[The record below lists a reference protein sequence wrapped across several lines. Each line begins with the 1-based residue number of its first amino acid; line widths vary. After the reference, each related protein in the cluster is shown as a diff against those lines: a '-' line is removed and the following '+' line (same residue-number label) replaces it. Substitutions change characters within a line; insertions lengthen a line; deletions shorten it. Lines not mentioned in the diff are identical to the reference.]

1 MSTFGDALKA
11 LKKVILI
18 EESMSRLQTD
28 MAGLA
33 QDVRRTRDYAA
44 EIDKRVVRI
53 ETMIEMSGRQSG
65 QKRIEEK

>member
-1 MSTFGDALKA
+1 MSTFSDALKA
-11 LKKVILI
+11 LRKVILI
-18 EESMSRLQTD
+18 EESMSRLQSD

-53 ETMIEMSGRQSG
+53 ETMIEMSTRSSSNP
-65 QKRIEEK
+65 RIEGS